1 MKKLFV
7 IYLLISPFVLLAQNK
22 NTEKVSFEVTG
33 NCEICKKR
41 IEKSALTVKGVKA
54 ANWDIPSNLISIV
67 YNPNRVTLLKI
78 QNTIAQIGHDTPL
91 AKAPDEIY
99 NKLPLCCIYKRTIQ

>member
-1 MKKLFV
+1 MKKLFI
-7 IYLLISPFVLLAQNK
+7 IYLLISPFVLEAQNK
-22 NTEKVSFEVTG
+22 NIEKVSFEVSG

-78 QNTIAQIGHDTPL
+78 QNSIAQVGHDTKL
-91 AKAPDEIY
+91 AKAPDKIY
-99 NKLPLCCIYKRTIQ
+99 NELPMCCIYKRTIQ